1 VYQPRAG
8 TVLGAVAENPA
19 RFMAA
24 VDERDIR
31 VPSGDPRARGR
42 QHDQGRRADMKSLK
56 LLGAAAA
63 VAMMLDGSGSS
74 EAQEEKPF
82 KFGGVFT
89 LSGPAAFLG
98 LFEEAAARLAVEQFM
113 KGDCIVEA
121 IPKQPCEGGGL
132 KIGNKKIPVEWK
144 AYDDKSESKDAID
157 DVTRLVE
164 QDGARAVW
172 GPRMNDA
179 LLSASRILD
188 PKKIINI
195 CSICS
200 SPVMTIG
207 RPLGFDITDTG
218 VIEKHG
224 IGAFINETPEVLQS
238 HGVDPKIFADRKRT
252 AIIARDELY
261 CVHGAIGWD
270 EAMKKGGKYQ
280 FDVKKDVVYYPFGTT
295 DFAPFVAKLA
305 ALKPD
310 IVLLDVYVIPDMLA
324 ITKEMAKQGLDFQ
337 TGKVVLLGNDVLG
350 LAYFAGEAKKAGMDM
365 SSGYVFAF
373 SEHDPA
379 LAESPAIQKYEKIYN
394 EKYGKTEVGASSPFD
409 RGTYDAA
416 MWFLF
421 AIEAAG
427 TTTDNVKIANAWK
440 TLKLK
445 GLRGPEEEFFV
456 RPDNKQPTGQ
466 LFAYEYITTFKED
479 KSVYTG
485 LAYHDQIFYGPWVY
499 GDKLPKW

>member
-1 VYQPRAG
+1 
-8 TVLGAVAENPA
+8 
-19 RFMAA
+19 
-24 VDERDIR
+24 
-31 VPSGDPRARGR
+31 
-42 QHDQGRRADMKSLK
+42 MKHMRIL
-56 LLGAAAA
+56 AAA
-63 VAMMLDGSGSS
+63 VGMAGLAAGIFP
-74 EAQEEKPF
+74 AAAEEEPF

-89 LSGPAAFLG
+89 LTGPAAFLG
-98 LFEEAAARLAVEQFM
+98 LFEEAAVRLAVEQFM

-121 IPKQPCEGGGL
+121 VPAQPCEGGGL
-132 KIGNKKIPVEWK
+132 KIGDKKIPVVWT
-144 AYDDKSESKDAID
+144 AYDDKSESKDSID
-157 DVTRLVE
+157 AVTRLVE
-164 QDGARAVW
+164 QDGARAIW

-179 LLSASRILD
+179 LLSASHILD
-188 PKKIINI
+188 PQKIINI

-224 IGAFINETPEVLQS
+224 IGAFINESPENLKAA
-238 HGVDPKIFADRKRT
+238 GVDPKIFEGRKKT

-270 EAMKKGGKYQ
+270 EAMKKGGKYD
-280 FDVKKDVVYYPFGTT
+280 FDLKTDVVYYPFNTT

-310 IVLLDVYVIPDMLA
+310 IVLLDAYVIPDMLA
-324 ITKEMAKQGLDFQ
+324 ILGEMKKQGLDFES
-337 TGKVVLLGNDVLG
+337 GKIVLLGNDVFG
-350 LAYFAGEAKKAGMDM
+350 LTYFAGEAKKAGLNL
-365 SSGYVFAF
+365 STGYSFAF
-373 SEHDPA
+373 SEHDPT
-379 LAESPAIQKYEKIYN
+379 LASSPMLEKYTAIYN
-394 EKYGKTEVGASSPFD
+394 EKYSKTDVGSSGPFD

-427 TTTDNVKIANAWK
+427 TTTDNEKIAAAWK

-445 GLRGPEEEFFV
+445 GLRGPLEELFV
-456 RPDNKQPTGQ
+456 TPDGKATGQ
-466 LFAYEYITTFKED
+466 LYSYEYINGFKD
-479 KSVYTG
+479 DTSYYTG
-485 LAYHDQIFYGPWVY
+485 LKYHAEAFYGPWVY

>member
-1 VYQPRAG
+1 MIKWVS
-8 TVLGAVAENPA
+8 LKFAVAA
-19 RFMAA
+19 FGAA
-24 VDERDIR
+24 
-31 VPSGDPRARGR
+31 
-42 QHDQGRRADMKSLK
+42 L
-56 LLGAAAA
+56 LLGASTQ
-63 VAMMLDGSGSS
+63 SGS
-74 EAQEEKPF
+74 AEEETY

-89 LSGPAAFLG
+89 LSGPASFLG
-98 LFEEAAARLAVEQFM
+98 LFEDAAVRLAVEQFM
-113 KGDCIVEA
+113 KGDCIVES
-121 IPKQPCEGGGL
+121 IPKQPCDGGGL
-132 KIGNKKIPVEWK
+132 KIGNKKIPIKWT
-144 AYDDKSESKDAID
+144 AYDDKSEAKDAISE
-157 DVTRLVE
+157 VTRLIE

-179 LLSASRILD
+179 VVSASHILD

-200 SPVMTIG
+200 SPAMTIG
-207 RPLGFDITDTG
+207 RPMGFDITDTG

-224 IGAFINETPEVLQS
+224 IGAFINEPDDVLKA
-238 HGVDPKIFADRKRT
+238 HNVDPKILNGKKRT

-261 CVHGAIGWD
+261 CVNGAIGWD
-270 EAMKKGGKYQ
+270 EAMKKGARH
-280 FDVKKDVVYYPFGTT
+280 FDFDLSKDVVYYPFGTT

-324 ITKEMAKQGLDFQ
+324 IMKEMVKQGLDWQ
-337 TGKVVLLGNDVLG
+337 TSKIVLLGNDVLG
-350 LAYFAGEAKKAGMDM
+350 LTYYAGEAKKEGMDLNRG
-365 SSGYVFAF
+365 SVYAF
-373 SEHDPA
+373 SEHDPP
-379 LAESPAIQKYEKIYN
+379 LAETPAIQKYTKLYT
-394 EKYGKTEVGASSPFD
+394 EKYGKTPVGASSPFD

-416 MWFLF
+416 MWFF
-421 AIEAAG
+421 FGIEAAG